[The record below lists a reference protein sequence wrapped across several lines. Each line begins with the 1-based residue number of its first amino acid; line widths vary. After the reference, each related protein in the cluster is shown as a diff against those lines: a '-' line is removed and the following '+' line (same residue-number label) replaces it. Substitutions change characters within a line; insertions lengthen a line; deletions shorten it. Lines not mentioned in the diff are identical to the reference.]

1 MEMIEEK
8 TKRQVPDEIT
18 AARVSSHWKLIKS
31 SINKSSNDP
40 KKLDKKLPKV
50 VGHGVHLVND
60 IDANDDLDFVVFSNF
75 HQRYVG
81 VSHSGK
87 LAVFMPSGYQ
97 EPVCSTYLNEALEG
111 IVYISRSRQYVGWGK
126 DSNLKVRLT
135 W

>member
-1 MEMIEEK
+1 MHCFLALKSKFKMASKLMEMIEEK

-60 IDANDDLDFVVFSNF
+60 IDANDDLDFVVFNNF

-87 LAVFMPSGYQ
+87 LAVFIAQWIPRTCVLNLSERSSG
-97 EPVCSTYLNEALEG
+97 
-111 IVYISRSRQYVGWGK
+111 R
-126 DSNLKVRLT
+126 DSVH
-135 W
+135 